1 MLKDKRELEEKELLI
16 SELLIAN
23 HNMVSVLNKMHDMK
37 ESSNEMLELYKMFE
51 KEYNEVLAEIYRR
64 LDFYERCR
72 K

>member
-1 MLKDKRELEEKELLI
+1 MPKDKRELEEKELLI

-37 ESSNEMLELYKMFE
+37 ESLNEMLELYKMFE